1 MAGRVG
7 PSSPATSPQSAAFAP
22 RPKPQ
27 QQDDRSGPEVHV
39 HDAGFLDAFTEHLD
53 RLHNLARGLTRSA
66 QDAEDLVSETCVLA
80 LRGWRRCPPDDPAA
94 WLATVC
100 LNAARSSYRR
110 QSVRPV
116 EVQADDWLQTRVDD
130 RADTARSALSAVQ
143 SARVREALAGLSTE
157 QREAITLMDLGG
169 YTAAQVAQILGAP
182 RGTVLA
188 RVHRGRK
195 VLARRLV
202 DERADAW

>member
-1 MAGRVG
+1 M
-7 PSSPATSPQSAAFAP
+7 
-22 RPKPQ
+22 
-27 QQDDRSGPEVHV
+27 DD
-39 HDAGFLDAFTEHLD
+39 DAFLDSFTEHLD

-80 LRGWRRCPPDDPAA
+80 LRGWRRRPPDDPAA
-94 WLATVC
+94 WFATIC

-110 QSVRPV
+110 SAVRPV
-116 EVQADDWLQTRVDD
+116 EVAADRWLLDQPDAG
-130 RADTARSALSAVQ
+130 ADTARSALASVEASLV
-143 SARVREALAGLSTE
+143 RVALSRLPAP

-169 YTAAQVAQILGAP
+169 YTAAQTAQIVGAP

-195 VLARRLV
+195 VLARALV
-202 DERADAW
+202 TEREGTPDGT